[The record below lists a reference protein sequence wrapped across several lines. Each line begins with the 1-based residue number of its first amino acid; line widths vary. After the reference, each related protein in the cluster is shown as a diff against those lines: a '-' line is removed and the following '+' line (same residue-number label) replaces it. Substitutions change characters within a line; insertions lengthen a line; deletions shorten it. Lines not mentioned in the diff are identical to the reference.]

1 PNGDLFVAL
10 EGGRGGSSGGGILAL
25 RDTTGDGKADVRQE
39 LGSDG
44 GTGIALGR
52 GVLYFSTAS
61 TVYRY
66 AMRAGS
72 LTPLGPP
79 DVIVKDLPTG
89 GHRARNL
96 ALSPDGGALYVN
108 VGSPSNACQVADRPG
123 ASPGKDP
130 CPELATRAGIWR
142 FDPSKPSQTE
152 ATGTRYATGIRNAVG
167 LDRKS
172 TPELQ
177 SPDHLVCR

>member
-1 PNGDLFVAL
+1 MHSCFFFFFQAED
-10 EGGRGGSSGGGILAL
+10 GIRDYKVTGVQTCAL
-25 RDTTGDGKADVRQE
+25 RS

-108 VGSPSNACQVADRPG
+108 VGSPSNACQVADRSG
-123 ASPGKDP
+123 
-130 CPELATRAGIWR
+130 E
-142 FDPSKPSQTE
+142 
-152 ATGTRYATGIRNAVG
+152 
-167 LDRKS
+167 
-172 TPELQ
+172 
-177 SPDHLVCR
+177 